1 MTLGER
7 IERLLSQKGWS
18 QAELARRIGVSAQSI
33 WKLVTGNAHSSR
45 HLHKIARELG
55 VSAEYLSGETNDP
68 SFAAVGDQNKSDH
81 TAEPCDGDNLVDVNE
96 IDLTFGMGITF
107 MDVPITATKRKFDR
121 AWLRR
126 YTDAKPDQLFFCEG
140 IGNSMEPLIFNHDML
155 LIDTAQ
161 TGIRMSDQ
169 IWAIAYGNCGSIKRL
184 RPTPDG
190 AIKMMA
196 DNPLVSDETA
206 YDGEIHIIGR
216 VVGVF
221 RKI

>member
-1 MTLGER
+1 M
-7 IERLLSQKGWS
+7 
-18 QAELARRIGVSAQSI
+18 
-33 WKLVTGNAHSSR
+33 
-45 HLHKIARELG
+45 
-55 VSAEYLSGETNDP
+55 SAEYLSGETNDP
-68 SFAAVGDQNKSDH
+68 SFAAVVDQNKCDH

-107 MDVPITATKRKFDR
+107 MDVPITTTKRKFDR

-155 LIDTAQ
+155 LIDTSQ

-190 AIKMMA
+190 GIKMMA

>member
-1 MTLGER
+1 
-7 IERLLSQKGWS
+7 
-18 QAELARRIGVSAQSI
+18 
-33 WKLVTGNAHSSR
+33 
-45 HLHKIARELG
+45 
-55 VSAEYLSGETNDP
+55 
-68 SFAAVGDQNKSDH
+68 
-81 TAEPCDGDNLVDVNE
+81 
-96 IDLTFGMGITF
+96 
-107 MDVPITATKRKFDR
+107 MDVPITTTKRKFDR

-155 LIDTAQ
+155 LIDTSQ

-190 AIKMMA
+190 GIKMMA